1 MFSTSSTRQL
11 LGGITESSKGHPEE
25 VGRRSIVVVVVVVAV
40 SHIQRI
46 GCQPETTTLLLR
58 VFYTVA
64 NPARGLLNSEKRT
77 KEKVRQHTTP
87 PTPHTV
93 RSEKNKLIKK
103 SRDASIGATQVSV
116 GLASVRGYLRLV
128 D

>member
-11 LGGITESSKGHPEE
+11 LGGITESSTGHPEE

-46 GCQPETTTLLLR
+46 GCQPETTTLL
-58 VFYTVA
+58 FYTVA

-77 KEKVRQHTTP
+77 K
-87 PTPHTV
+87 
-93 RSEKNKLIKK
+93 
-103 SRDASIGATQVSV
+103 
-116 GLASVRGYLRLV
+116 
-128 D
+128 